1 MCIRDRWTDSEGVL
15 KRWTDSEGVLKRWT
29 DSEGVLKRWTDFC
42 KACLTTSSAQTL
54 PYYKRPRAP
63 RGFSCHDGSWRGL
76 ASTSRGTPPSPKP
89 SRHPLQSRHARH
101 RGGRTQTRETTTEP
115 VRQRQGL
122 DGDDLPT
129 PPSDGCQQ
137 NSLQEDGSFFCL
149 HVPPTTA
156 KVEGV
161 SERVSDTKTD

>member
-1 MCIRDRWTDSEGVL
+1 MPLETGNSKQAYNTPKALRTSQWRAAVMEAKEDKLLADSEGVLKRWTDSEGVLKRWTDSEGVL

-89 SRHPLQSRHARH
+89 SRHPL
-101 RGGRTQTRETTTEP
+101 
-115 VRQRQGL
+115 
-122 DGDDLPT
+122 
-129 PPSDGCQQ
+129 
-137 NSLQEDGSFFCL
+137 
-149 HVPPTTA
+149 
-156 KVEGV
+156 
-161 SERVSDTKTD
+161 